1 LSQSGDLAVAWSSEA
16 ASSLAAVDSPTVKY
30 ARTGDGVHIAYQTWG
45 SGPVDI
51 LLSGALWWHIEF
63 QWSEPTL
70 AHVFEALGRIGRVIA
85 FDKRGTGLS
94 DRVPTDRLPTLEER
108 TDDLTAVLDAL
119 GVERAVVVG
128 QNHGAPMALLFAA
141 TYPERTHSLVL
152 QGGFARFV
160 RAADYPWGFPEQ
172 LAERTLARMEEHWD
186 EPNALAQVAPGH
198 VDDAHAREWWAR
210 MQRMAVSPAAAVA
223 LFRMSM
229 ETDVRDVLAAIHV
242 PTLVVHLKGDRL
254 INVGCGR
261 HLAEH
266 IEGARFVEA
275 EGSDIV
281 FEESPEIWDAIH
293 EFVTGRPSIREPDRV
308 LATVVFTDIVDSTK
322 HLTALGDSRWREMLD
337 RHDALVDR
345 SVERYRGRKVNPTG
359 DGMLAVFDGPARAVQ
374 CACAIR
380 DGVEALGIEVR
391 AGVHTG
397 EVEVRGDDVAGVA
410 VHIGARVA
418 SMGNA
423 GDILVTRTVT
433 DLVAGSGLEFA
444 DRGEHDLKGLPG
456 TWQIYAVDS
465 A

>member
-1 LSQSGDLAVAWSSEA
+1 M
-16 ASSLAAVDSPTVKY
+16 DSPKVKY

-51 LLSGALWWHIEF
+51 LISSGLWWHIEF
-63 QWSEPTL
+63 QWTEPTV
-70 AHVFEALGRIGRVIA
+70 AHYLEALGRIGRVIT

-94 DRVPTDRLPTLEER
+94 DRVPVDRLPTLEER
-108 TDDLTAVLDAL
+108 TDDLTAVLDAV
-119 GVERAVVVG
+119 GAEKAVVIG
-128 QNHGAPMALLFAA
+128 QNHGAPMAILFAA
-141 TYPERTHSLVL
+141 TYPERTHSLIL
-152 QGGFARFV
+152 SGAFARFV
-160 RAADYPWGFPEQ
+160 QAADYPWGFPEH

-186 EPNALAQVAPGH
+186 EPNALAQVAPSR
-198 VDDAHAREWWAR
+198 VDDSHARDWWAT

-242 PTLVVHLKGDRL
+242 PTLVVHLTGDRL
-254 INVGCGR
+254 INIGCGR

-266 IEGARFVEA
+266 IDGAQFVEA
-275 EGSDIV
+275 EGSDVV
-281 FEESPEIWDAIH
+281 FEDLPEIGDAIE
-293 EFVTGRPSIREPDRV
+293 EFVTGRPAAREPDRV

-322 HLTALGDSRWREMLD
+322 HLTALGDSGWREVLD
-337 RHDALVDR
+337 RHDALVER
-345 SVERYRGRKVNPTG
+345 SLERYRGRKVNPTG

-380 DGVEALGIEVR
+380 DGVGALGIEVR

-397 EVEVRGDDVAGVA
+397 EIELRGDDVAGVA

-418 SMGNA
+418 SLGGA
-423 GDILVTRTVT
+423 GDVLVTRTVT

-444 DRGEHDLKGLPG
+444 DRGEQDLKGLPG